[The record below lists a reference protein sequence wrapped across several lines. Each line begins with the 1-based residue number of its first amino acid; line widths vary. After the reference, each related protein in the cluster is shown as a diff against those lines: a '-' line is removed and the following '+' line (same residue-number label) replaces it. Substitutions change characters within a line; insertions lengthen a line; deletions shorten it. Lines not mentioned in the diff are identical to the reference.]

1 MIRLGP
7 IERRLVERARLNDGV
22 TYVNP
27 GQEWEAYRRLNA
39 RGLAASF
46 LNANG
51 ITVMIVWGVL
61 R

>member
-1 MIRLGP
+1 MTRFGRVEQL
-7 IERRLVERARLNDGV
+7 LVDRARLNDGV

-51 ITVMIVWGVL
+51 IMVMIVWGD
-61 R
+61 